1 MVRGAPQPQAAAP
14 LTYRYPFH
22 EPKVADGEMTEELRV
37 VIAGGGT
44 AGHISPMIAIADA
57 LSRRVPGARITAV
70 GTEAG
75 LETRLVP
82 EAGYE
87 LRTIAKVPMP
97 RRPSLDLLKLPFRFS
112 AAIKEAGR
120 ILDEAGAQ
128 AVLGVGGYVCTP
140 VYLAARKRKLPVFV
154 HEANARAGLAN
165 KVGARGAAGVG
176 AAFGGTGLPGAKVVG
191 MPMRGNVATMDRA
204 AMRVSARATLGFT
217 PGVPA
222 LVVTGGSSG
231 AAAVNATIAA
241 SLPAL
246 AEAGIEVLHITG
258 RDKVVLDASG
268 NPLQAPG
275 YRQVEYVDSMDLAYA
290 AADLMVARSGAGT
303 VCELAVAGTPAV
315 LVPLPIGNGE
325 QRLNAADLVAAGGAL
340 LVSDAEFTPDYVAQT
355 VIPLLLDP
363 DALEAMGAAA
373 RSQGRSDAADVMAA
387 MVIDSLGL
395 RIPPRAPD
403 MGN

>member
-1 MVRGAPQPQAAAP
+1 
-14 LTYRYPFH
+14 
-22 EPKVADGEMTEELRV
+22 MTEELRV

-44 AGHISPMIAIADA
+44 AGHVSPMIAIADA
-57 LSRRVPGARITAV
+57 LRRMAPGTEITAV
-70 GTEAG
+70 GTDSG

-97 RRPSLDLLKLPFRFS
+97 RRPSMDLLKLPFRFS
-112 AAIKEAGR
+112 AAIKAAGR
-120 ILDEAGAQ
+120 ILDDAGAQ

-140 VYLAARKRKLPVFV
+140 VYLAARKRRLPIFV

-165 KVGARGAAGVG
+165 KVGARYAQGVG

-191 MPMRGNVATMDRA
+191 MPMRGNIATMDRA
-204 AMRVSARATLGFT
+204 ALREGAREALGLA

-231 AAAVNATIAA
+231 AASVNAAIAG
-241 SLPAL
+241 SLADL
-246 AEAGIEVLHITG
+246 SAAGIQVLHITG
-258 RDKVVLDASG
+258 RDKVVLDGEG
-268 NPLQAPG
+268 NPLAAPG
-275 YRQVEYVDSMDLAYA
+275 YRQVEYVDSMDQAYA

-340 LVSDAEFTPDYVAQT
+340 LVADADFTPEYVATT
-355 VIPLLLDP
+355 VIPLLLDNA
-363 DALEAMGAAA
+363 ALERMGKAAS
-373 RSQGRSDAADVMAA
+373 SQGRSDAAEVMAA
-387 MVIDSLGL
+387 MILDSLG
-395 RIPPRAPD
+395 RQTPPRPAV
-403 MGN
+403 MGS

>member
-1 MVRGAPQPQAAAP
+1 MQSHSALHCTEAAVLPQPN
-14 LTYRYPFH
+14 
-22 EPKVADGEMTEELRV
+22 ESKVVNGDMSEELRV

-57 LSRRVPGARITAV
+57 LVQQSPEARITAI
-70 GTEAG
+70 GTESG

-97 RRPSLDLLKLPFRFS
+97 RRPSLDLIKLPFRF
-112 AAIKEAGR
+112 AAAVKAAGK
-120 ILDEAGAQ
+120 ILDDTEAQ

-140 VYLAARKRKLPVFV
+140 VYLAAKKRKLPIFV

-165 KVGARGAAGVG
+165 KVGAKHAAGVG
-176 AAFGGTGLPGAKVVG
+176 AAFSGTGLPEAKIVG
-191 MPMRGNVATMDRA
+191 MPMRGNVANMNRA
-204 AMRVSARATLGFT
+204 ELRDEAKAALGFT

-231 AAAVNATIAA
+231 AASLNATIAA
-241 SLPAL
+241 SLDQL
-246 AEAGIEVLHITG
+246 DDAGIEVLHITG
-258 RDKVVLDASG
+258 RDKIVLDDAG
-268 NPLQAPG
+268 NPLVSPS
-275 YRQVEYVDSMDLAYA
+275 YRQVEYVDSMEQAYA
-290 AADLMVARSGAGT
+290 AADLMIARSGAGT

-340 LVSDAEFTPDYVAQT
+340 LVSDDEFTAEYVKNT
-355 VIPLLLDP
+355 VIPLLKDTQG
-363 DALEAMGAAA
+363 LEAMNVAAL
-373 RSQGRSDAADVMAA
+373 SQGRNDAAEVMAA
-387 MVIDSLGL
+387 MIIDSLGHQVH
-395 RIPPRAPD
+395 PHATD

>member
-1 MVRGAPQPQAAAP
+1 
-14 LTYRYPFH
+14 
-22 EPKVADGEMTEELRV
+22 MTEELRV

-44 AGHISPMIAIADA
+44 AGHVSPMIAIADA
-57 LSRRVPGARITAV
+57 LRRMAPGARITAV
-70 GTEAG
+70 GTESG

-82 EAGYE
+82 ESGYE

-97 RRPSLDLLKLPFRFS
+97 RRPSMDLLKLPFRFS
-112 AAIKEAGR
+112 AAIKAAGR
-120 ILDEAGAQ
+120 ILDDANAQ

-140 VYLAARKRKLPVFV
+140 VYLAARKRKLPIFV

-165 KVGARGAAGVG
+165 KVGARYAQGVG
-176 AAFGGTGLPGAKVVG
+176 AAFSGTGLPGAKVVG

-204 AMRVSARATLGFT
+204 ALREGAREALGLA

-231 AAAVNATIAA
+231 AASVNAAIAG

-246 AEAGIEVLHITG
+246 AAAGIQVLHITG
-258 RDKVVLDASG
+258 RDKVVLDESG
-268 NPLQAPG
+268 NPLAAPG
-275 YRQVEYVDSMDLAYA
+275 YRQVEYVDSMDQAYA

-340 LVSDAEFTPDYVAQT
+340 LVADAEFTPEYVAST
-355 VIPLLLDP
+355 VIPLLLDQ
-363 DALEAMGAAA
+363 DELEQMGKAAS
-373 RSQGRSDAADVMAA
+373 SQGRSDAAEAMAA
-387 MVIDSLGL
+387 MILDSLG
-395 RIPPRAPD
+395 RQTPPRTAV
-403 MGN
+403 MGS

>member
-1 MVRGAPQPQAAAP
+1 MS
-14 LTYRYPFH
+14 
-22 EPKVADGEMTEELRV
+22 EELRV

-57 LSRRVPGARITAV
+57 LALRAPGTKITAI
-70 GTEAG
+70 GTQSG

-97 RRPSLDLLKLPFRFS
+97 RRPSIDLIKLPFRFA
-112 AAIKEAGR
+112 AAIKDAGK
-120 ILDEAGAQ
+120 ILDDARAQ

-140 VYLAARKRKLPVFV
+140 VYLAAKKRKLPIFV

-165 KVGARGAAGVG
+165 KVGAKHAAGVG
-176 AAFGGTGLPGAKVVG
+176 AAFSGTGLPGAKVVG
-191 MPMRGNVATMDRA
+191 MPMRGNVASMNRSEQNEQARA
-204 AMRVSARATLGFT
+204 ALGFT

-231 AAAVNATIAA
+231 AASLNATIAV

-246 AEAGIEVLHITG
+246 QEAGIEILHITG
-258 RDKVVLDASG
+258 RDKIVLDDAGAPLVAS
-268 NPLQAPG
+268 G
-275 YRQVEYVDSMDLAYA
+275 YRQIEYVDSMEQAYA

-325 QRLNAADLVAAGGAL
+325 QRLNAADLVVAGGAL
-340 LVSDAEFTPDYVAQT
+340 LVSDDQFTPEFVSTT
-355 VIPLLLDP
+355 VIPLLKDST
-363 DALEAMGAAA
+363 ALETMSAAA
-373 RSQGRSDAADVMAA
+373 LGQGRNDAAEVMAA
-387 MVIDSLGL
+387 MIIDSLGHQVH
-395 RIPPRAPD
+395 PHATD

>member
-1 MVRGAPQPQAAAP
+1 MS
-14 LTYRYPFH
+14 
-22 EPKVADGEMTEELRV
+22 EELSV

-57 LSRRVPGARITAV
+57 LGQRAPGAKIVAV
-70 GTEAG
+70 GTDAG

-97 RRPSLDLLKLPFRFS
+97 RRPSMDLLKLPFRF
-112 AAIKEAGR
+112 AGAIKAAGR
-120 ILDEAGAQ
+120 ILDEAGAH

-140 VYLAARKRKLPVFV
+140 VYLAAKKRKLPIFV

-165 KVGARGAAGVG
+165 KVGARYATGVG
-176 AAFGGTGLPGAKVVG
+176 AAFSGTGLPGAKVVG
-191 MPMRGNVATMDRA
+191 MPMRGNVATMDRDA
-204 AMRVSARATLGFT
+204 LREGAREALGFT
-217 PGVPA
+217 PGAPA

-231 AAAVNATIAA
+231 AAAVNATVAA

-246 AEAGIEVLHITG
+246 AAAGIEVLHITG
-258 RDKVVLDASG
+258 RDKVVLDDSG
-268 NPLQAPG
+268 NPLVAAG
-275 YRQVEYVDSMDLAYA
+275 YRQVEYVDSMEQAYA

-340 LVSDAEFTPDYVAQT
+340 LVSDAEFTPAYVGET
-355 VIPLLLDP
+355 VIPLLQDP
-363 DALEAMGAAA
+363 AALAVMGAAA

-387 MVIDSLGL
+387 MIVDSLG
-395 RIPPRAPD
+395 RQIPPRTTA

>member
-1 MVRGAPQPQAAAP
+1 
-14 LTYRYPFH
+14 
-22 EPKVADGEMTEELRV
+22 MTEDLRV

-44 AGHISPMIAIADA
+44 AGHVSPMIAIADA
-57 LSRRVPGARITAV
+57 MRRMAPGTEITAV
-70 GTEAG
+70 GTDSG

-97 RRPSLDLLKLPFRFS
+97 RRPSMDLLKLPFRFS
-112 AAIKEAGR
+112 AAIKAAGR
-120 ILDEAGAQ
+120 ILDDAGAQ

-140 VYLAARKRKLPVFV
+140 VYLAARKRRLPIFV

-165 KVGARGAAGVG
+165 KVGARYAQGVG

-191 MPMRGNVATMDRA
+191 MPMRGNIATMDRA
-204 AMRVSARATLGFT
+204 ALREGAREALGLA

-231 AAAVNATIAA
+231 AASVNAAIAG
-241 SLPAL
+241 SLADL
-246 AEAGIEVLHITG
+246 SAAGIQVLHITG
-258 RDKVVLDASG
+258 RDKVVLDGEG
-268 NPLQAPG
+268 NPLAAPG
-275 YRQVEYVDSMDLAYA
+275 YRQVEYVDSMDQAYA

-340 LVSDAEFTPDYVAQT
+340 LVADADFTPEYVATT
-355 VIPLLLDP
+355 VIPLLLDNA
-363 DALEAMGAAA
+363 ALERMGKAAS
-373 RSQGRSDAADVMAA
+373 SQGRSDAAEVMAA
-387 MVIDSLGL
+387 MILDSLG
-395 RIPPRAPD
+395 RQTPPRPAV
-403 MGN
+403 MGS